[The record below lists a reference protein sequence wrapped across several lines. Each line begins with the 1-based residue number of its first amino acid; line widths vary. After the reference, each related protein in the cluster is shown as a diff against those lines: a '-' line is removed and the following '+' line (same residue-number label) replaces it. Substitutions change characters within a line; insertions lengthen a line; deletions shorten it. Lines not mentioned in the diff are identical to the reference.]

1 MQLRI
6 VAARAALLMGA
17 LAVPPLSAAPLQG
30 ATDSVVLRMDDST
43 EFGTRLEESA
53 RTGNLVR
60 EFSERVRAADAQPA
74 ISSQIKLELAPEG
87 TMRGEDPVNE
97 VGRQYETVE
106 IASTL
111 APLGGVDRLVSAF
124 ASLSDRRNDT
134 GSLGDDD
141 DPLSDWSGFNPV
153 QVMSVL
159 VLCLFLAAGVVYLY
173 RQYSR
178 PSHRRSHRRR
188 RSHRHGP
195 SMGPTASNAKLR

>member
-6 VAARAALLMGA
+6 AAARAALLMGA
-17 LAVPPLSAAPLQG
+17 LAVTPLSAAPLQG

-43 EFGTRLEESA
+43 ELGTRLEESA
-53 RTGNLVR
+53 RTGSLVR
-60 EFSERVRAADAQPA
+60 EFSERVRGADVQPA
-74 ISSQIKLELAPEG
+74 VSSQIKLELAPEG
-87 TMRGEDPVNE
+87 TMRGEDAVNE

-111 APLGGVDRLVSAF
+111 APLGGVDHLVSTF
-124 ASLSDRRNDT
+124 ANLSDRRTDDT
-134 GSLGDDD
+134 NPDD
-141 DPLSDWSGFNPV
+141 DPLSDWPAINPV

-159 VLCLFLAAGVVYLY
+159 VLCLFLAAGVVYLF
-173 RQYSR
+173 RHYSR
-178 PSHRRSHRRR
+178 PVHRRSRRR